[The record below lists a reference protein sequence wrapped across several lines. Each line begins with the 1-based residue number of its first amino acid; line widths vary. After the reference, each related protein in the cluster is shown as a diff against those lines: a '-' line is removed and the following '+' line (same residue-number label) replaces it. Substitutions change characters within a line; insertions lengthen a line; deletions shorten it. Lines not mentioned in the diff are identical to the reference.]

1 VSAGSARVTSWVN
14 MRTTPDNKSVT
25 VKVLQAG
32 SIVTVVQC
40 KFWCEI
46 VADGKHGFVYKRF
59 LAASDE
65 KASAQ

>member
-1 VSAGSARVTSWVN
+1 MTAWVN
-14 MRTTPDNKSVT
+14 MRASADSRAAT

-46 VADGKHGFVYKRF
+46 VADGKRGFVYKSF
-59 LAASDE
+59 V
-65 KASAQ
+65 KASGDTASQ